1 MWTYGCPKSLV
12 ASGEGNEGERSEDT
26 SSEEYYEHN
35 VENLAIEA
43 VWQRWSSEVASLSLE
58 VWEVGRVALSCHL
71 SMDLVYQEMRD
82 VCKGSSESLDS
93 PRSVCSECQGSSLV
107 ELSQHQSLFHT
118 VDRL

>member
-1 MWTYGCPKSLV
+1 MWTYGCPKSPV
-12 ASGEGNEGERSEDT
+12 ASGEGNKGEKSEDT

-35 VENLAIEA
+35 VDNLAIE
-43 VWQRWSSEVASLSLE
+43 VVGQHWSSEGACLFLE

-71 SMDLVYQEMRD
+71 SMDLVCQEMKD

-107 ELSQHQSLFHT
+107 ELSQHQSNC
-118 VDRL
+118 DNKRKN